1 MNYGVDRRRNTKQL
15 GKMRMLSNNEKE
27 ISPVYTE

>member
-15 GKMRMLSNNEKE
+15 EKMRMLSNNDKE